1 MLCVYVRVRAC
12 VSVFER
18 DETLEYST
26 VQVQEYTYTV
36 QQINSSL
43 CILFPPL

>member
-1 MLCVYVRVRAC
+1 MLCVYVRVC

-26 VQVQEYTYTV
+26 VQEYKDTV